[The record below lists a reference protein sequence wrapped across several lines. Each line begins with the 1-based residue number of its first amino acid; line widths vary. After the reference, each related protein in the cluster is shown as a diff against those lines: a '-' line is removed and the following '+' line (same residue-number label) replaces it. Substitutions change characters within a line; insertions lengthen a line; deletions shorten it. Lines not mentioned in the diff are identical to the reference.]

1 MGQKVH
7 PFAFRLGPLFDWK
20 SRWFNKRKYTEYLEE
35 DTTIRAFLAKKLKN
49 TGLQGI
55 EIERSANLVK
65 ITIRAARPGLI
76 IGRAGTGIEELR
88 KSVAKTLNKIPRR
101 PWSREAAIAKTAKAA
116 LGAAKEKR
124 VRPEIKLT
132 VEELKKPELYAAV
145 VAQDIADQFEKRI
158 PFRRVLKQTI
168 ERVMYNKEVEGI
180 KISVAGRLDGSE
192 MARFQWMAKGK
203 IPLQNLRANIDF
215 AEATA
220 FTVYGTSGIK
230 VWIYKGEVFKGAENP
245 KI

>member
-20 SRWFNKRKYTEYLEE
+20 SKWFNKRKYAQYLEE

-55 EIERSANLVK
+55 DIERSANLIK

-88 KSVAKTLNKIPRR
+88 KSVAKALNKIPER
-101 PWSREAAIAKTAKAA
+101 PWSKEAAAVK
-116 LGAAKEKR
+116 AAKEKMAK
-124 VRPEIKLT
+124 PEIKLT

-168 ERVMYNKEVEGI
+168 ERVMQNKEVEGI

-192 MARFQWMAKGK
+192 MARFEWMAKGK

-230 VWIYKGEVFKGAENP
+230 VWIYKGEVFK
-245 KI
+245 